1 MILLF
6 IMVLTVGT
14 LDDRG
19 IWLEGQYSRTGGSYE
34 TLAACEEARANTIR
48 SALTRTSETFISKCA
63 TGEDVVEYRVF
74 SQAKSAPVV
83 KKESF

>member
-6 IMVLTVGT
+6 VMVLTVGT

-19 IWLEGQYSRTGGSYE
+19 VWLEGQYSRTGRSFD
-34 TLAACEEARANTIR
+34 TIAACEEARNNTIR
-48 SALTRTSETFISKCA
+48 NAMTRQSDTFISKCA